1 MRVEGSWVRVEV
13 IRKVVG
19 FGMHL
24 KDPVGFA
31 KNCEW
36 GMREREIKD
45 DYRVLGL
52 SLLLNG
58 GRETWVRNRLR
69 RKWKQ
74 EFGYEYIKFEMIIRH
89 INAEAMYQV
98 DM

>member
-45 DYRVLGL
+45 D
-52 SLLLNG
+52 
-58 GRETWVRNRLR
+58 
-69 RKWKQ
+69 
-74 EFGYEYIKFEMIIRH
+74 
-89 INAEAMYQV
+89 
-98 DM
+98 